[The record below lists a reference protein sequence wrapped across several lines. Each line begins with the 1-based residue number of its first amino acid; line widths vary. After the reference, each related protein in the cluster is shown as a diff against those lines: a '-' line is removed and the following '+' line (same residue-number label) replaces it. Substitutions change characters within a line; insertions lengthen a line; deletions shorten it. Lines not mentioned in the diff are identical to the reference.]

1 MRYLTL
7 FLLALA
13 VMQAK
18 AQTASDRIFKI
29 DQTTIEV
36 VVDEIGETEIIY
48 FLPKDTAKR
57 TTLRIPRKQVWKI
70 VYESGETEIINTPV
84 ATPAPAPAAAQVVV
98 AKPDR
103 LFLTNKTMI
112 TGRVI
117 AVTDQK
123 ITYRRQD
130 AGPVY
135 ELTRKELLRVEYSD
149 GHIENFEPKVAELD
163 GARQVEGEQAVATT
177 KKAKADLLSKI
188 SVTAGVEGNY
198 LVGSK
203 IWTDDEKGAGLR
215 TALGGSVRGNYQ
227 ISRLF
232 GAYLTL
238 GYSKASVLKS
248 YLSGEE
254 VLYKQ
259 DLSLSGP
266 SAGLGIKYFLKESV
280 YLHVEGRGN
289 FLKMKISVSEDG
301 EKAEDQLSATCPSFG
316 GGIGVTRKIAKVILE
331 ADVHYQMMKSAFKP
345 TSEPIHM
352 VGVRLAV
359 GMGLP
364 SKKSR

>member
-7 FLLALA
+7 FFFALV
-13 VMQAK
+13 VMNAQ
-18 AQTASDRIFKI
+18 AQTASDRIYKL

-36 VVDEIGETEIIY
+36 VVDEIGETEILY

-57 TTLRIPRKQVWKI
+57 TTLRILRKQVWKI
-70 VYESGETEIINTPV
+70 VYESGETEVINTPAASTAPVPATARV
-84 ATPAPAPAAAQVVV
+84 AP

-112 TGRVI
+112 TGKVI

-130 AGPVY
+130 SGPVY
-135 ELTRKELLRVEYSD
+135 ELTKKELLRVEYSD
-149 GHIENFEPKVAELD
+149 GHVENFESKVAE
-163 GARQVEGEQAVATT
+163 AESPRQAEDQQAVATT

-188 SVTAGVEGNY
+188 SVTAGIEGNY
-198 LVGSK
+198 FVGSK

-215 TALGGSVRGNYQ
+215 TALGGSVQGNYQ

-238 GYSKASVLKS
+238 GYSKASVLKN

-254 VLYKQ
+254 IIYKQ

-266 SAGLGIKYFLKESV
+266 GAGLGVKYFLKESV
-280 YLHVEGRGN
+280 YLHMEGKAN
-289 FLKMKISVSEDG
+289 FLKMKIAVSEDG
-301 EKAEDQLSATCPSFG
+301 ETDEEQLSASCPSFG
-316 GGIGVTRKIAKVILE
+316 AGIGFTRRIAKVIVE
-331 ADVHYQMMKSAFKP
+331 ADVHYQMTKSAFKP
-345 TSEPIHM
+345 TNESFHM
-352 VGVRLAV
+352 IGARLAV